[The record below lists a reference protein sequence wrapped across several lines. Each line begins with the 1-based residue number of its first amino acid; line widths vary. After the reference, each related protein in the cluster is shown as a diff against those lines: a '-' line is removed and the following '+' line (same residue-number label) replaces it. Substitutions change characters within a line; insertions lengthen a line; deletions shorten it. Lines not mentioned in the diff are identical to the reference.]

1 MISFF
6 GAGSFAHPGT
16 ASARWCRIH
25 AHSAYVLVHV
35 VLLVGLAR
43 KYRQHGIGA
52 VIVCWL
58 VIQKVL

>member
-6 GAGSFAHPGT
+6 GAGHSAHPGT

-25 AHSAYVLVHV
+25 AHLRTLLVHV

-43 KYRQHGIGA
+43 KYRQMVLRA